1 MKLKKQRFK
10 AVHVKHQAIIRTV
23 LMLDTLTLVLSSAL
37 VFIINSHFLQPVLL
51 GTSVFLLPTVLFY
64 WRASRYRA
72 AQDLE
77 KAIQSLYVA
86 QGSKFLLTTVMF
98 AYSFITMT
106 VSKQHIAVF
115 FIAYMGLWFMHH
127 LLILIVSN
135 RQSNILKVG

>member
-1 MKLKKQRFK
+1 MKLRKQRFK
-10 AVHVKHQAIIRTV
+10 TVHVKHQAIIRTV
-23 LMLDTLTLVLSSAL
+23 LLLDTLLLALSCALTLIV
-37 VFIINSHFLQPVLL
+37 NSHYLQPVLL
-51 GTSVFLLPTVLFY
+51 GGSVFLLPTVLFY

-72 AQDLE
+72 AKDLE

-106 VSKQHIAVF
+106 VSKHHIAVF

-127 LLILIVSN
+127 LLILFVSN
-135 RQSNILKVG
+135 RKIKHF